1 MGDVAVRS
9 VVVPAVASL
18 LVGGVL
24 SAGAV
29 VGLTWSAEETVRP
42 EPVVTADPSASVLGD
57 VQYGSR

>member
-1 MGDVAVRS
+1 MAVRS
-9 VVVPAVASL
+9 VVMPAVASL

-42 EPVVTADPSASVLGD
+42 ETTVTADPTDSVLGD